1 MRSPLVGN
9 KCDRIYSL
17 PVMGL
22 WRKVK
27 GTIILAFSLFGAL
40 KN

>member
-1 MRSPLVGN
+1 
-9 KCDRIYSL
+9 
-17 PVMGL
+17 MGL

-40 KN
+40 KKLKIGFLKGKHLSTS